1 MLSEKLGHAL
11 DKPLARVA
19 AHIPLHPNTLTLAGL
34 AITIYAGCVLSQDL
48 FRGGLLVLA
57 GAVFDVLDGAVARVN
72 AKQTSFGAFLDSVLD
87 RYADSAVFA
96 GIAAYY
102 AQKGETGPVVLCAV
116 ALVGSLLTSYAR
128 ARAEGLG
135 AECRSGLI
143 ERPDRILLI
152 VIGTTSGFIV
162 PVLWALAV
170 LSHLTTLQR
179 IFVARKSL
187 QGRSGKKD

>member
-1 MLSEKLGHAL
+1 MLSEKLGHSL
-11 DKPLARVA
+11 DKPLERIA

-34 AITIYAGCVLSQDL
+34 AVTLYAGYVLSEDL
-48 FRGGLLVLA
+48 LRGGILVLA
-57 GAVFDVLDGAVARVN
+57 GALFDVLDGVVARVN
-72 AKQTSFGAFLDSVLD
+72 EKQTRYGAFLDSVLD
-87 RYADSAVFA
+87 RYADSAIFG

-102 AQKGETGPVVLCAV
+102 AQKGATGPVVLCAV

-143 ERPDRILLI
+143 ERPDRILLV

-170 LSHLTTLQR
+170 FSHLTTLQR
-179 IFVARKSL
+179 ILVTRRAL
-187 QGRSGKKD
+187 QSEAGKQD